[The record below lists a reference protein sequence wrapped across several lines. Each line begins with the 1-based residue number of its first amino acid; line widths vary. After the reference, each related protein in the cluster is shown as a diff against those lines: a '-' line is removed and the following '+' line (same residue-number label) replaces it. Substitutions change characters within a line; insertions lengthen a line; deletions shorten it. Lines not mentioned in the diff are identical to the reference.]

1 MKRNKPTHEP
11 GLAEQLKRVIKEM
24 RDAEDAL
31 VASGFSRE
39 QWLLIKKYVG
49 SAIVQN
55 QILAL
60 HSLSS
65 FNPENEL

>member
-49 SAIVQN
+49 YAIVQN